1 MYTNTKF
8 GKYAKELASLYK
20 TRSRCPTNDA
30 NVVHLYVSLSYL
42 TLLNT
47 GICLDFNLS
56 VFMLKM
62 LILSDNRRFSRTY
75 YTFLSIGS
83 SMRVSCFYNGGR

>member
-1 MYTNTKF
+1 MYTNTKL

-20 TRSRCPTNDA
+20 TRSRRPANDA

-47 GICLDFNLS
+47 GICLDFN
-56 VFMLKM
+56 
-62 LILSDNRRFSRTY
+62 
-75 YTFLSIGS
+75 
-83 SMRVSCFYNGGR
+83 